1 MNQELEQYL
10 QFFVEYK
17 QKDWSEWLAS
27 AEFVVNNKI
36 HIATKISSFIANYRR
51 KLRMGRDI
59 RKKEKIES
67 AMEFVERMKKIHG
80 EAGAVLKKMQEE
92 MKRYADQNRKETKE

>member
-67 AMEFVERMKKIHG
+67 AMEVVERMKKIHG